1 MKLVVAPLTRPVAWG
16 PVPGNIDVITIDRM
30 RHMKDRA
37 IVCNIGHFDSEI
49 QIAALRNYRWEE
61 VKPQVDEVV
70 FPDGKRLT
78 LDLTDDEKLDPPP
91 VVTTEP
97 PPARRSP
104 PHGLLAKKRR
114 AGDRQL
120 KGRAIVMDAVN
131 TIRFVRRREA
141 RRLA

>member
-1 MKLVVAPLTRPVAWG
+1 LERERGGAA
-16 PVPGNIDVITIDRM
+16 N
-30 RHMKDRA
+30 
-37 IVCNIGHFDSEI
+37 NIGHFDSEI